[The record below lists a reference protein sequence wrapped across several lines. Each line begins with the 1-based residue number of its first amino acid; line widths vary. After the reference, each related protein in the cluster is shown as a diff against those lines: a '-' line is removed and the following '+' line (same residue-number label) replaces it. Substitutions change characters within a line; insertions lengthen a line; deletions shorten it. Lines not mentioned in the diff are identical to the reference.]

1 MIRAMISHHLVF
13 ESGVLRTSGHSAVH
27 NRLKATGLSLRP
39 IHRFLHLDQCA
50 PLSLS
55 ANPTHECF
63 AVCARSRISY

>member
-1 MIRAMISHHLVF
+1 MIRAVISHHRVF

-27 NRLKATGLSLRP
+27 NRLKDTGLPLGPS
-39 IHRFLHLDQCA
+39 IAFLHLDQCA

-63 AVCARSRISY
+63 AVCARSRIS